1 MRIVLTVLAAVG
13 VGGYAP
19 GDYPCKG
26 VAPNGRRWLFVM
38 PQHTGTSV
46 VASLL
51 RESLHAHCRH
61 YHTPVSARDLGPAE
75 EASDTFVFLF
85 AADPFKRVVTSAT
98 YNNVLYRKTF
108 DDNFCAFKK
117 HVCAA
122 PGFGNETPVPGNS
135 DGKRFG
141 LIPPPMYAFLGQ
153 GVNATYVGR
162 LSHLQQDLSRV
173 LEILEYPPANLTKYH
188 CISACHRHHS
198 DQLENISTR
207 VRAAVQNFSYMDY
220 YDAESAAC
228 VERLYEQDFALFGFP
243 KFDERPA
250 PVAARSPVCSPGAP
264 TPNALRMQQWR
275 ERHVPGGDKAR

>member
-1 MRIVLTVLAAVG
+1 MRAAPLALLALAAWG
-13 VGGYAP
+13 FAP
-19 GDYPCKG
+19 GEYPCKG

-61 YHTPVSARDLGPAE
+61 YHTPVAARDLGPAE

-108 DDNFCAFKK
+108 DENFCAFKK

-122 PGFGNETPVPGNS
+122 PGFGNSTPVPGNS

-141 LIPPPMYAFLGQ
+141 LIPPPMYAFLGA
-153 GVNATYVGR
+153 GVNASFVGR
-162 LSHLQQDLSRV
+162 LDRLQEDLSRV
-173 LEILEYPPANLTKYH
+173 LAILEYPPANLTKWH

-198 DQLENISTR
+198 DQLDAADSSAI
-207 VRAAVQNFSYMDY
+207 RAALESAPDYMDY
-220 YDAESAAC
+220 YDSESAAC

-243 KFDERPA
+243 RFDERPA
-250 PVAARSPVCSPGAP
+250 ATAARSPACSPGP
-264 TPNALRMQQWR
+264 LTPNAQKMQQWR
-275 ERHVPGGDKAR
+275 ERHAPNKTR